1 MSRYDRLA
9 HTPAV
14 RRLQQEMGS
23 AAAARRLRARSPSVP
38 SSSAPSSSAPSPSP
52 DQLDDR
58 PEPFG
63 DAEAAFVRGL
73 DGFLLATVNENGW
86 PYIQFRGGP
95 PGFVHVLNP
104 HTLGY
109 LDVRDNR
116 QYLTTGNLRGGD
128 GRVALFFLDH
138 ARQARLKVFGR
149 ATAVPVDRDP
159 ALAERLA
166 SPRTDGRVEQLVT
179 VRVEAYAWNCPQH
192 ITPRFTERELADA
205 LDPVRDRLARL
216 ERENAHLRA
225 ELAAAA
231 TTAAPRPPR
240 ADTKD

>member
-23 AAAARRLRARSPSVP
+23 AAAADRRRH
-38 SSSAPSSSAPSPSP
+38 APGG
-52 DQLDDR
+52 DR
-58 PEPFG
+58 PDPLT
-63 DAEAAFVRGL
+63 DTEAAFVRSL
-73 DGFLLATVNENGW
+73 DGFLFATVNEDGW

-95 PGFVHVLNP
+95 PGFVHVLDA

-109 LDVRDNR
+109 LDVRGNR

-149 ATAVPVDRDP
+149 ATAVPAAQDP
-159 ALAERLA
+159 ALAERLGT
-166 SPRTDGRVEQLVT
+166 PRTEGRVEQLVT
-179 VRVEAYAWNCPQH
+179 VRVEAHAWNCPNH

-205 LDPVRDRLARL
+205 LNPVRDRLALL
-216 ERENAHLRA
+216 ERENARLRA
-225 ELAAAA
+225 ELAAR
-231 TTAAPRPPR
+231 TDPS
-240 ADTKD
+240 KD

>member
-23 AAAARRLRARSPSVP
+23 AAAARRLRASVP
-38 SSSAPSSSAPSPSP
+38 SSPH
-52 DQLDDR
+52 LDDG

-73 DGFLLATVNENGW
+73 DGFLFATVNGNGW

-95 PGFVHVLNP
+95 PGFVHVLDP

-109 LDVRDNR
+109 LDVRGNR
-116 QYLTTGNLRGGD
+116 RYLTTGNLRGGD

-149 ATAVPVDRDP
+149 ATAVPADRDP
-159 ALAERLA
+159 SLAERLA

-179 VRVEAYAWNCPQH
+179 VRVEAYAWNCSQH

-205 LDPVRDRLARL
+205 LDPARDRLARL
-216 ERENAHLRA
+216 ERENAQLRA
-225 ELAAAA
+225 ELAAVSAPATVTTPATATATAA
-231 TTAAPRPPR
+231 TLPHRTDA
-240 ADTKD
+240 KD

>member
-14 RRLQQEMGS
+14 RRLQQELGS
-23 AAAARRLRARSPSVP
+23 AAAAARLLRAPAATATTAATTDP
-38 SSSAPSSSAPSPSP
+38 P
-52 DQLDDR
+52 DDH

-63 DAEAAFVRGL
+63 AAEAAFVRRL
-73 DGFLLATVNENGW
+73 DGFLFATVNENGW
-86 PYIQFRGGP
+86 PYVQFRGGP
-95 PGFVHVLNP
+95 PGFVHVLDP

-109 LDVRDNR
+109 LDVRGNR

-149 ATAVPVDRDP
+149 ATAVPADRDP

-166 SPRTDGRVEQLVT
+166 TPRTEGRVEQLVT
-179 VRVEAYAWNCPQH
+179 VRVEAYAWNCPNH

-205 LDPVRDRLARL
+205 LAPARDQLARL
-216 ERENAHLRA
+216 ERENARLRA
-225 ELAAAA
+225 ELATA
-231 TTAAPRPPR
+231 TATAMPRTE
-240 ADTKD
+240 AKD